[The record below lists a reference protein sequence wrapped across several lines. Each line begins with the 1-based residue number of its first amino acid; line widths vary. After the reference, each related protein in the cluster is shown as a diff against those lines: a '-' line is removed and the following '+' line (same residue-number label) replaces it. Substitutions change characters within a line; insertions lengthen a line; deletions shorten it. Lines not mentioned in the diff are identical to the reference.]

1 MELEFLTEIRF
12 LKNQVSKQEHF
23 AGIFGWNGYFAIL
36 ANVVIA

>member
-12 LKNQVSKQEHF
+12 LENQVSKQEHF
-23 AGIFGWNGYFAIL
+23 TRTFGWNGYFAIL